1 MSEALTSEASPSQSF
16 PEEVHANTES
26 GTGRRSRI
34 RPRKDASRSSDRR
47 LFEAEFPS
55 GDDPERI
62 VDARGMRQVSDAG
75 ALQPIVDEVLER
87 CAEQAQQYRDGN
99 QKVLGFLV
107 GQCMKAS
114 RSSGNP
120 KRFNELLRAAL
131 EA

>member
-1 MSEALTSEASPSQSF
+1 MAA
-16 PEEVHANTES
+16 
-26 GTGRRSRI
+26 
-34 RPRKDASRSSDRR
+34 
-47 LFEAEFPS
+47 S

-114 RSSGNP
+114 RGSGNP

>member
-62 VDARGMRQVSDAG
+62 LIRRSTEWACR
-75 ALQPIVDEVLER
+75 ER
-87 CAEQAQQYRDGN
+87 IGKIRCGTAHGKVEPAMQGITAAKGRTENTEEQ
-99 QKVLGFLV
+99 
-107 GQCMKAS
+107 GQNKNS
-114 RSSGNP
+114 
-120 KRFNELLRAAL
+120 F
-131 EA
+131 